1 MKENSILVKL
11 TLTAIIALTLTSVA
25 VEPSK
30 PDPVQSYGNATV
42 STVHRLDEHV
52 RLYCDIAD
60 FPPVIGQHIPVCIKG
75 LKPAANPQDNL
86 KLLMFLNDLFL
97 SKNEAPEKILLK
109 DIQRGQQFCLV
120 ADIEVDGKD
129 LCDLLVEKKLA
140 QKVIEVP
147 QPKTPTAN
155 AVTQGQTNDA
165 PASAD
170 THYLSSKS
178 SKVYHRSA
186 CPHAARMDTSKAV
199 TFATREDA
207 EKTGR
212 RPCKTCKP

>member
-1 MKENSILVKL
+1 MISKL
-11 TLTAIIALTLTSVA
+11 TSLTVVTFCIIAGTN
-25 VEPSK
+25 PK
-30 PDPVQSYGNATV
+30 PIPTPIESYGDAHV
-42 STVHRLDEHV
+42 VTVHRLDEHV

-60 FPPVIGQHIPVCIKG
+60 FPPIIGQNIPVCIKG

-86 KLLMFLNDLFL
+86 KLLIFLNDLFL
-97 SKNEAPEKILLK
+97 SKNDTPEKIILK

-147 QPKTPTAN
+147 QPKTPTTN
-155 AVTQGQTNDA
+155 ALPQGQTNTA
-165 PASAD
+165 NAD
-170 THYLSSKS
+170 TQYIASTS
-178 SKVYHRSA
+178 SKVYHLPT
-186 CPHAARMDTSKAV
+186 CPHVARMDTSKAV